1 MDSSKDV
8 KKNLIRKTKI
18 TTTLGKTYL
27 VSPEIGLSVRRAI
40 QKGVQH
46 IMLDKAGK
54 TIIKV
59 GIIAE
64 VDEVY
69 ERKPQ
74 DFNLLAD
81 GRDSSKEI
89 LKTEGYRRWLE
100 ARSKL
105 VKKKLKKDL

>member
-1 MDSSKDV
+1 
-8 KKNLIRKTKI
+8 
-18 TTTLGKTYL
+18 
-27 VSPEIGLSVRRAI
+27 
-40 QKGVQH
+40 
-46 IMLDKAGK
+46 MLDNAGK

>member
-27 VSPEIGLSVRRAI
+27 VPPDIGLNVRRAI

-46 IMLDKAGK
+46 IMLDNAGK

-100 ARSKL
+100 ARSRL